1 MINFKPQKR
10 VSYLPPGEYTGTV
23 SAIQYF
29 EEKGYFAL
37 DFLLDDQTIYNSCF
51 AINNAAFNQ
60 FCSDF
65 TDNNGFLDETQMID
79 TFVEFTVKDK
89 KTADETKSR
98 VISLKTVYEEE

>member
-10 VSYLPPGEYTGTV
+10 VSYLPPGEYTASV

-37 DFLLDDQTIYNSCF
+37 DFQVDDQTTFNTAF
-51 AINNAAFNQ
+51 AVNNIVFNG
-60 FCSDF
+60 FASDF
-65 TDNNGFLDETQMID
+65 VDENGFLDDTQMLD